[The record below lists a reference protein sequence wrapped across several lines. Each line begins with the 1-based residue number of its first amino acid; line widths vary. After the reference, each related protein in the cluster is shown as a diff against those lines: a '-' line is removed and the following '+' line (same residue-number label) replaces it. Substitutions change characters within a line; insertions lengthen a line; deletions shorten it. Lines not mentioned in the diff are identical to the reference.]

1 LTQQFQHGTWEHT
14 HVLCII
20 ETLTLSQARIASEQ
34 LWELVED
41 IEPYI
46 REAELAEITR
56 DWINT
61 LLKRF
66 IKIDAQN

>member
-1 LTQQFQHGTWEHT
+1 
-14 HVLCII
+14 
-20 ETLTLSQARIASEQ
+20 

-66 IKIDAQN
+66 IKIDPQN